1 MAGCDPLR
9 RIAVEAF
16 ARGFF
21 PAFFLRVLI
30 IFGVANLVVAF
41 FENWQFVSMGVF
53 AALAVIVL
61 VVNIRDAR
69 HR

>member
-1 MAGCDPLR
+1 M
-9 RIAVEAF
+9 
-16 ARGFF
+16 
-21 PAFFLRVLI
+21 LI